1 MRVACLVIALL
12 VLGGNPARADR
23 PVTIFAAAST
33 MEAVN
38 AVARAYE
45 ASGRGT
51 VRPVFAS
58 SSTLAMQIARGAP
71 ADLFLSAN
79 TA

>member
-45 ASGRGT
+45 AGGRGA
-51 VRPVFAS
+51 VREAIEH
-58 SSTLAMQIARGAP
+58 LLKGMGRWDDA
-71 ADLFLSAN
+71 LSRME
-79 TA
+79 